1 MAVSGN
7 NNNKEKEIK
16 TKEKEAKI
24 KNSKVKAFFRGVCS
38 ELQKVHW
45 PTKKQLVTYTGV
57 VIVAVLV
64 MAIAISVFDW
74 AISSVIELL
83 LSLA

>member
-1 MAVSGN
+1 MAGAGN
-7 NNNKEKEIK
+7 TNNKEVKA
-16 TKEKEAKI
+16 KEAKK
-24 KNSKVKAFFRGVCS
+24 KNGKVKAFFRGVWS
-38 ELQKVHW
+38 ELKKVHW

-74 AISSVIELL
+74 AISSIIELIL
-83 LSLA
+83 GLA

>member
-16 TKEKEAKI
+16 TKEKKAKR
-24 KNSKVKAFFRGVCS
+24 KNSKVKAFFRGVWS
-38 ELQKVHW
+38 ELKKVHW

>member
-7 NNNKEKEIK
+7 NNNKEKEIT
-16 TKEKEAKI
+16 TKEKEAKR
-24 KNSKVKAFFRGVCS
+24 KNSKVKAFFRGVWS
-38 ELQKVHW
+38 ELKKVHW